1 MIHGLFMFKSQHK
14 PVSRYMFSLITNVRS
29 NLDLEGRVLSVDPNL
44 YPKILSFWVSTI
56 PLYSE
61 LSTYFVY
68 RVTPPDILLFSP
80 KSNLVQVCPIKKRY
94 RVS

>member
-44 YPKILSFWVSTI
+44 YPKILSF
-56 PLYSE
+56 
-61 LSTYFVY
+61 
-68 RVTPPDILLFSP
+68 
-80 KSNLVQVCPIKKRY
+80 
-94 RVS
+94 